1 MSQDALLAI
10 TEQFA
15 ARICHDLVGPVGAI
29 ANGVELLAED
39 GGRADPEVVNL
50 IATSA
55 RTASRR
61 LQYYRA
67 AFGSGNAIS
76 TAQPLADAR
85 AIATSLLEDGKVA
98 LEWSAPSAASEAVT
112 GREGVKILLNLL
124 LVALES
130 LPRGGTIRVT
140 AAVDG
145 DALDAGLSAEGVQAR
160 MPDEARRLLTP
171 AGERAELTPK
181 AVPARLAA
189 LVAAEAGASLSIAE
203 SAGAVSFRARVPRGV

>member
-39 GGRADPEVVNL
+39 AGRADPEVVNL

-67 AFGSGNAIS
+67 AFGSGNSIS
-76 TAQPLADAR
+76 SAQPLADAR
-85 AIATSLLEDGKVA
+85 ALASSLLEDGKVK
-98 LEWSAPSAASEAVT
+98 LDWSAPSAASEAVT
-112 GREGVKILLNLL
+112 GRDGVKILLNLL
-124 LVALES
+124 LVAIES

-140 AAVDG
+140 SVVDG
-145 DALDAGLSAEGVQAR
+145 DALEAGLSAEGAQAR
-160 MPDEARRLLTP
+160 MPDEARRLLVP
-171 AGERAELTPK
+171 AAEAAELSPK

-189 LVAAEAGASLSIAE
+189 LVAAEAGASLSISE
-203 SAGAVSFRARVPRGV
+203 SAGAVSFRARVPRSA